1 MNPWHFRQ
9 LPLLLFLTPSPPQQ
23 HTSRPQH
30 PPSHLPGTHDR
41 GMSPLG
47 CAPAHAE
54 PWLQGLW
61 GCRGQA
67 KEQLDP
73 SCHPLL
79 ARPPASCSLAEGAAD
94 YKPGE
99 KGERLLSGFSFSFFP
114 LFKSLTAFI

>member
-9 LPLLLFLTPSPPQQ
+9 LPLLLFLTPSPPSSTLQDL
-23 HTSRPQH
+23 SP
-30 PPSHLPGTHDR
+30 PPSLPGTHDR
-41 GMSPLG
+41 GMSPPG
-47 CAPAHAE
+47 CAPAHDE
-54 PWLQGLW
+54 PGLQGLW
-61 GCRGQA
+61 GCRGWA
-67 KEQLDP
+67 EEQLDP

-79 ARPPASCSLAEGAAD
+79 ACPPASCSLAEGAAD